1 MKTAHTQTLCTIAF
15 GQMNLRILILLGL
28 VTVSCEPKTPDLRE
42 HLDGW
47 EYVTTFKVLPNK
59 TISVVDKESKIMTG
73 DNHVLI
79 FDLERKPIF
88 KPGQEL
94 TDLHSTRSLLIQLS
108 PTDSLVRPD
117 NLGSSK
123 MYRQIIAFSP
133 DYGTNELKSDEK
145 IELKNV
151 GQKKWSIKSDLTDF
165 QFSGEFS
172 FLDSAVVTSV
182 HKEMY
187 N

>member
-1 MKTAHTQTLCTIAF
+1 
-15 GQMNLRILILLGL
+15 MNLRILILLGL
-28 VTVSCEPKTPDLRE
+28 VTVSCEPKTPDLKE

-59 TISVVDKESKIMTG
+59 TISVVDKESKLLTG
-73 DNHVLI
+73 DNDVLI
-79 FDLERKPIF
+79 VDLKRKPIF
-88 KPGQEL
+88 KPGQQV

-108 PTDSLVRPD
+108 VTDSLVRPD
-117 NLGSSK
+117 KLGSSK
-123 MYRQIIAFSP
+123 LYRRIIAFSP
-133 DYGTNELKSDEK
+133 DYGTNELKNDEK
-145 IELKNV
+145 IELKKI
-151 GQKKWSIKSDLTDF
+151 GQKKWTVKSDLIDF

-182 HKEMY
+182 HKEVY